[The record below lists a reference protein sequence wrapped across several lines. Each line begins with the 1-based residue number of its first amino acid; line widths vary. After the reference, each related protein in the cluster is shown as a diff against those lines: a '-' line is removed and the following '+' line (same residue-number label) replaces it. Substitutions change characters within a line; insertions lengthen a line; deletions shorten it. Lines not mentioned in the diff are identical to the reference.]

1 MIAAARNKKRR
12 GYQQKSSGAQRPA
25 NGSKRWELPCQGRGR
40 GFESLRPLQ
49 KFSQS
54 CRSIFGRSTLRF
66 PQRMIYAR
74 FLRTPARDRWP
85 RKGAVRGGTMRLKFW
100 PVTLV
105 AAAILVA
112 GWRTDAWAQSYPDRP
127 VRMLIAFPGGGTIDT
142 LGRILAQKLT
152 EAWGQNVVIENRPG
166 AGGNIGAAAAAKS
179 APDGY
184 KLHFGAKTLA
194 VDVTLQPSKEF
205 DPVKDFDPIML
216 VATAQDVL
224 VVPPN
229 SPFHSVKELIDYAK
243 AHPGELNY
251 ASLGTGTSGHLATV
265 MFSDL
270 AGIKLQHVPYTSV
283 SQAATDVI
291 SGRIAV
297 FLPTLGGH
305 IGNVTAGRMR
315 ALAVSGRSRAVQ
327 LPDVPT
333 FNELGVKFVDETS
346 WYALFAPKGTR
357 QEIIAKVNADVER
370 ILAMPDVKEKGVTL
384 GYRYVGGSPEKL
396 GAFLNS
402 EIAKW
407 AEVAKSASLK

>member
-1 MIAAARNKKRR
+1 MRACAAGAMIATALLAASA
-12 GYQQKSSGAQRPA
+12 G
-25 NGSKRWELPCQGRGR
+25 
-40 GFESLRPLQ
+40 
-49 KFSQS
+49 
-54 CRSIFGRSTLRF
+54 
-66 PQRMIYAR
+66 
-74 FLRTPARDRWP
+74 
-85 RKGAVRGGTMRLKFW
+85 
-100 PVTLV
+100 
-105 AAAILVA
+105 AAA
-112 GWRTDAWAQSYPDRP
+112 QNYPERP
-127 VRMLIAFPGGGTIDT
+127 VRVLIAFPAGGTIDT
-142 LGRILAQKLT
+142 LGRIIAQKLT

-184 KLHFGAKTLA
+184 TLHLGAQTLA
-194 VDVTLQPSKEF
+194 VNVTLQPSTEF

-224 VVPPN
+224 LVPPN
-229 SPFHSVKELIDYAK
+229 SPFRSVKELIDYAK

-265 MFSDL
+265 MFSEL

-283 SQAATDVI
+283 SQATTDVI

-305 IGNVTAGRMR
+305 LGNVAAGRMR
-315 ALAVSGRSRAVQ
+315 ALAVSGTTRAAQ

-357 QEIIAKVNADVER
+357 KEIIAKINADLER
-370 ILAMPDVKEKGVTL
+370 ILALPDVREKGVTL
-384 GYRYVGGSPEKL
+384 GYRYIGGPPEKL
-396 GAFLNS
+396 AAFLNN

-407 AEVAKSASLK
+407 AEVAKSAAMK

>member
-1 MIAAARNKKRR
+1 MRPAR
-12 GYQQKSSGAQRPA
+12 QSALFLACAIVALVLLMPMAGAQ
-25 NGSKRWELPCQGRGR
+25 
-40 GFESLRPLQ
+40 
-49 KFSQS
+49 
-54 CRSIFGRSTLRF
+54 
-66 PQRMIYAR
+66 
-74 FLRTPARDRWP
+74 
-85 RKGAVRGGTMRLKFW
+85 
-100 PVTLV
+100 
-105 AAAILVA
+105 
-112 GWRTDAWAQSYPDRP
+112 AWPDRP
-127 VRMLIAFPGGGTIDT
+127 VRIVIAFPAGGTIDT
-142 LGRILAQKLT
+142 LGRILAQKLS

-166 AGGNIGAAAAAKS
+166 GGGNIGAAVAAKG

-184 KLHFGAKTLA
+184 TLHFGAQTLA
-194 VDVTLQPSKEF
+194 VNVMLQPSKEF

-283 SQAATDVI
+283 SQATTDVI

-315 ALAVSGRSRAVQ
+315 ALAVSGRTRAVQ

-357 QEIIAKVNADVER
+357 PEIIAKLNADVER
-370 ILAMPDVKEKGVTL
+370 ILAMPDVKEKGATL
-384 GYRYVGGSPEKL
+384 GYRYVGGSPQKL
-396 GAFLNS
+396 GAFLDS

>member
-1 MIAAARNKKRR
+1 MRACALSATVAVALAASA
-12 GYQQKSSGAQRPA
+12 GA
-25 NGSKRWELPCQGRGR
+25 S
-40 GFESLRPLQ
+40 
-49 KFSQS
+49 
-54 CRSIFGRSTLRF
+54 
-66 PQRMIYAR
+66 
-74 FLRTPARDRWP
+74 
-85 RKGAVRGGTMRLKFW
+85 
-100 PVTLV
+100 
-105 AAAILVA
+105 
-112 GWRTDAWAQSYPDRP
+112 AQSYPERP
-127 VRMLIAFPGGGTIDT
+127 VRVLIAFPAGGTIDT
-142 LGRILAQKLT
+142 LGRIIAQKLT

-166 AGGNIGAAAAAKS
+166 GGGNIGAAAAAKS

-184 KLHFGAKTLA
+184 TLHLGAQTLA
-194 VDVTLQPSKEF
+194 VNVTLQPSTEF

-224 VVPPN
+224 LVPPN
-229 SPFHSVKELIDYAK
+229 SPFRSVRELIDYAK

-265 MFSDL
+265 MFSEL

-283 SQAATDVI
+283 SQATTDVI

-305 IGNVTAGRMR
+305 LGNVAAGRMR
-315 ALAVSGRSRAVQ
+315 ALAVSGTTRATQ

-357 QEIIAKVNADVER
+357 KEIITKANAELER
-370 ILAMPDVKEKGVTL
+370 ILALPDVREKGVTL
-384 GYRYVGGSPEKL
+384 GYRYIGGAPEKL
-396 GAFLNS
+396 AAFLNS

-407 AEVAKSASLK
+407 AEVAKHASLK

>member
-1 MIAAARNKKRR
+1 
-12 GYQQKSSGAQRPA
+12 
-25 NGSKRWELPCQGRGR
+25 
-40 GFESLRPLQ
+40 
-49 KFSQS
+49 
-54 CRSIFGRSTLRF
+54 
-66 PQRMIYAR
+66 
-74 FLRTPARDRWP
+74 
-85 RKGAVRGGTMRLKFW
+85 MRLKLL
-100 PVTLV
+100 PVALIAVGLAVSGLQTNV
-105 AAAILVA
+105 AAQ
-112 GWRTDAWAQSYPDRP
+112 GYPERP
-127 VRMLIAFPGGGTIDT
+127 VRLLIAFPAGGTIDT

-179 APDGY
+179 PPDGY
-184 KLHFGAKTLA
+184 TLHLGAQTLA
-194 VDVTLQPSKEF
+194 VNVTLQPSTEF
-205 DPVKDFDPIML
+205 DPVKDFEPIML

-224 VVPPN
+224 LVPPN
-229 SPFHSVKELIDYAK
+229 SPFRSVKELIDYAK

-265 MFSDL
+265 MFAEL

-305 IGNVTAGRMR
+305 LGNVAAGRMR
-315 ALAVSGRSRAVQ
+315 ALAVSGTARATQ

-333 FNELGVKFVDETS
+333 FNELGVRFVDETS

-357 QEIIAKVNADVER
+357 ADIIAKVNADVER
-370 ILAMPDVKEKGVTL
+370 ILAMPDVKEKGGTL
-384 GYRYVGGSPEKL
+384 GYRYIGGSPEKL
-396 GAFLNS
+396 AAFLKG

-407 AEVAKSASLK
+407 ADLAKSASLK

>member
-1 MIAAARNKKRR
+1 MRACALSATIAVALAA
-12 GYQQKSSGAQRPA
+12 SAGA
-25 NGSKRWELPCQGRGR
+25 S
-40 GFESLRPLQ
+40 
-49 KFSQS
+49 
-54 CRSIFGRSTLRF
+54 
-66 PQRMIYAR
+66 
-74 FLRTPARDRWP
+74 
-85 RKGAVRGGTMRLKFW
+85 
-100 PVTLV
+100 
-105 AAAILVA
+105 
-112 GWRTDAWAQSYPDRP
+112 AQSFPERP
-127 VRMLIAFPGGGTIDT
+127 VRVLIAFPAGGTIDT
-142 LGRILAQKLT
+142 LGRIIAQKLT

-166 AGGNIGAAAAAKS
+166 GGGNIGAAAAAKS

-184 KLHFGAKTLA
+184 TLHLGAQTLA
-194 VDVTLQPSKEF
+194 VNVTLQPSTEF

-224 VVPPN
+224 LVPPN
-229 SPFHSVKELIDYAK
+229 SPFRSVRELIDYAK

-265 MFSDL
+265 MFSEL

-283 SQAATDVI
+283 SQATTDVI

-305 IGNVTAGRMR
+305 LGNVAAGRMR
-315 ALAVSGRSRAVQ
+315 ALAVSGTTRATQ

-357 QEIIAKVNADVER
+357 KEIIAKVNGELER
-370 ILAMPDVKEKGVTL
+370 ILALPDVREKGVTL
-384 GYRYVGGSPEKL
+384 GYRYIGGPPEKL
-396 GAFLNS
+396 AAFLNG

-407 AEVAKSASLK
+407 AEVAKHASLK

>member
-1 MIAAARNKKRR
+1 MRACAAGAMIATALLAA
-12 GYQQKSSGAQRPA
+12 SAGAA
-25 NGSKRWELPCQGRGR
+25 
-40 GFESLRPLQ
+40 
-49 KFSQS
+49 
-54 CRSIFGRSTLRF
+54 
-66 PQRMIYAR
+66 
-74 FLRTPARDRWP
+74 
-85 RKGAVRGGTMRLKFW
+85 
-100 PVTLV
+100 
-105 AAAILVA
+105 
-112 GWRTDAWAQSYPDRP
+112 AQSYPERP
-127 VRMLIAFPGGGTIDT
+127 VRVLIAFPAGGTIDT
-142 LGRILAQKLT
+142 LGRIIAQKLT

-184 KLHFGAKTLA
+184 TLHLGAQTLA
-194 VDVTLQPSKEF
+194 VNVTLQPSTEF

-224 VVPPN
+224 LVPPN
-229 SPFHSVKELIDYAK
+229 SPFRSVKELIDYAK

-265 MFSDL
+265 MFSEL

-283 SQAATDVI
+283 SQATTDVI

-305 IGNVTAGRMR
+305 LGNVAAGRMR
-315 ALAVSGRSRAVQ
+315 ALAVSGTTRATQ

-357 QEIIAKVNADVER
+357 KEIIAKINAELAR
-370 ILAMPDVKEKGVTL
+370 ILALPGVREKGVTL
-384 GYRYVGGSPEKL
+384 GYRYIGGPPEKL
-396 GAFLNS
+396 AAFLSS

-407 AEVAKSASLK
+407 AEVAKSAALK

>member
-1 MIAAARNKKRR
+1 
-12 GYQQKSSGAQRPA
+12 
-25 NGSKRWELPCQGRGR
+25 
-40 GFESLRPLQ
+40 
-49 KFSQS
+49 
-54 CRSIFGRSTLRF
+54 
-66 PQRMIYAR
+66 
-74 FLRTPARDRWP
+74 
-85 RKGAVRGGTMRLKFW
+85 
-100 PVTLV
+100 
-105 AAAILVA
+105 
-112 GWRTDAWAQSYPDRP
+112 
-127 VRMLIAFPGGGTIDT
+127 
-142 LGRILAQKLT
+142 
-152 EAWGQNVVIENRPG
+152 VIENRPG
-166 AGGNIGAAAAAKS
+166 GGGNIGAAAAAKA

-184 KLHFGAKTLA
+184 TLHLGAQTLG
-194 VDVTLQPSKEF
+194 VNVTLQPSKEF

-224 VVPPN
+224 LVPPM
-229 SPFHSVKELIDYAK
+229 SPFKSVRELIDYAK

-265 MFSDL
+265 MFADL

-283 SQAATDVI
+283 SQAATDVM

-315 ALAVSGRSRAVQ
+315 ALAVSGASRAAQ
-327 LPDVPT
+327 LPDIPT

-346 WYALFAPKGTR
+346 WYALFAPKGTPP
-357 QEIIAKVNADVER
+357 EIIAKVNADVER

-384 GYRYVGGSPEKL
+384 GYRYVGGPPDKL
-396 GAFLNS
+396 RAFLAG

>member
-1 MIAAARNKKRR
+1 
-12 GYQQKSSGAQRPA
+12 
-25 NGSKRWELPCQGRGR
+25 
-40 GFESLRPLQ
+40 
-49 KFSQS
+49 
-54 CRSIFGRSTLRF
+54 
-66 PQRMIYAR
+66 
-74 FLRTPARDRWP
+74 
-85 RKGAVRGGTMRLKFW
+85 MRLKLL
-100 PVTLV
+100 PVALIAVGLAVSGLQTNV
-105 AAAILVA
+105 AAQ
-112 GWRTDAWAQSYPDRP
+112 GYPERP
-127 VRMLIAFPGGGTIDT
+127 VRLLIAFPAGGTIDT

-184 KLHFGAKTLA
+184 TLHLGAQTLA
-194 VDVTLQPSKEF
+194 VNVTLQPSREF
-205 DPVKDFDPIML
+205 DPVKDFEPIML

-224 VVPPN
+224 LVPPN
-229 SPFHSVKELIDYAK
+229 SPFRSVKELIDYAK

-265 MFSDL
+265 MFAEL

-305 IGNVTAGRMR
+305 LGNVAAGRMR
-315 ALAVSGRSRAVQ
+315 ALAVSGTARATQ

-333 FNELGVKFVDETS
+333 FNELGVRFVDETS

-357 QEIIAKVNADVER
+357 ADIIAKVNADVER
-370 ILAMPDVKEKGVTL
+370 ILAMPDVKEKGGTL
-384 GYRYVGGSPEKL
+384 GYRYIGGSPEKL
-396 GAFLNS
+396 AAFLKG

-407 AEVAKSASLK
+407 AEVAKGASLK

>member
-1 MIAAARNKKRR
+1 
-12 GYQQKSSGAQRPA
+12 
-25 NGSKRWELPCQGRGR
+25 
-40 GFESLRPLQ
+40 
-49 KFSQS
+49 
-54 CRSIFGRSTLRF
+54 
-66 PQRMIYAR
+66 
-74 FLRTPARDRWP
+74 
-85 RKGAVRGGTMRLKFW
+85 MRLKLL
-100 PVTLV
+100 PVALIAAGLAVSGLQTNV
-105 AAAILVA
+105 A
-112 GWRTDAWAQSYPDRP
+112 AQSYPERP
-127 VRMLIAFPGGGTIDT
+127 VRLLIAFPAGGTIDT

-166 AGGNIGAAAAAKS
+166 AGGNIGAAAAAKA

-184 KLHFGAKTLA
+184 TLHLGAQTLA
-194 VDVTLQPSKEF
+194 VNVTLQPSTEF
-205 DPVKDFDPIML
+205 DPVKDLEPIML

-224 VVPPN
+224 LVPPN
-229 SPFHSVKELIDYAK
+229 SPFRSVKELIDYAK
-243 AHPGELNY
+243 THPGELNY

-265 MFSDL
+265 MFSEL

-283 SQAATDVI
+283 SQAATDVM

-305 IGNVTAGRMR
+305 LGNVAAGRMR
-315 ALAVSGRSRAVQ
+315 ALAVSGTTRATQ

-357 QEIIAKVNADVER
+357 GDIIAKVNADVER

-384 GYRYVGGSPEKL
+384 GYRYIGGSPEKL
-396 GAFLNS
+396 AAFLKS

>member
-1 MIAAARNKKRR
+1 MRVHRHRAIPPGRCVCSLRFRAAAPSIRSGASSR
-12 GYQQKSSGAQRPA
+12 KSSP
-25 NGSKRWELPCQGRGR
+25 K
-40 GFESLRPLQ
+40 
-49 KFSQS
+49 
-54 CRSIFGRSTLRF
+54 
-66 PQRMIYAR
+66 
-74 FLRTPARDRWP
+74 
-85 RKGAVRGGTMRLKFW
+85 RGGRTSSSRTGRA
-100 PVTLV
+100 P
-105 AAAILVA
+105 AAI
-112 GWRTDAWAQSYPDRP
+112 
-127 VRMLIAFPGGGTIDT
+127 
-142 LGRILAQKLT
+142 
-152 EAWGQNVVIENRPG
+152 
-166 AGGNIGAAAAAKS
+166 S
-179 APDGY
+179 APRPRRSPRPTAY
-184 KLHFGAKTLA
+184 TLHFGAQTLA
-194 VDVTLQPSKEF
+194 VNVTLQPSKEF

-315 ALAVSGRSRAVQ
+315 ALVVSGMALAVQ

-346 WYALFAPKGTR
+346 WYALFAPKGTPK
-357 QEIIAKVNADVER
+357 EIIAKVNADVER

-384 GYRYVGGSPEKL
+384 GYRFVGGSPEKL
-396 GAFLNS
+396 GAFLKN

-407 AEVAKSASLK
+407 AEVAQSASLK

>member
-1 MIAAARNKKRR
+1 
-12 GYQQKSSGAQRPA
+12 
-25 NGSKRWELPCQGRGR
+25 
-40 GFESLRPLQ
+40 
-49 KFSQS
+49 
-54 CRSIFGRSTLRF
+54 
-66 PQRMIYAR
+66 
-74 FLRTPARDRWP
+74 
-85 RKGAVRGGTMRLKFW
+85 MRLKCW
-100 PVTLV
+100 CGAMVVV
-105 AAAILVA
+105 AAALA
-112 GWRTDAWAQSYPDRP
+112 LALPTLARAQGYPDRP
-127 VRMLIAFPGGGTIDT
+127 VRMVIAFPAGGTIDT

-166 AGGNIGAAAAAKS
+166 GGGNIGASAAAKA

-184 KLHFGAKTLA
+184 TLHLGAQTLG
-194 VDVTLQPSKEF
+194 VNVTLQPSKEF

-224 VVPPN
+224 LVPPT
-229 SPFHSVKELIDYAK
+229 SPFKSVRELIDYAK

-265 MFSDL
+265 MFADL

-283 SQAATDVI
+283 SQAATDVM

-315 ALAVSGRSRAVQ
+315 ALAVSGGSRAAQ
-327 LPDVPT
+327 LPDIPT

-346 WYALFAPKGTR
+346 WYALFAPKGTPG
-357 QEIIAKVNADVER
+357 EIIAKVNADVER

-384 GYRYVGGSPEKL
+384 GYRYVGGPPDKL
-396 GAFLNS
+396 RAFLAS

-407 AEVAKSASLK
+407 AEVAQSASLK